1 MVTDTEIISA
11 ISQAGERLGFQ
22 QRPRQQEVVLAFLKG
37 RDVFVSLLTGSGKSL
52 CYSILPWVFDLLW
65 KRATESS
72 VVVVVSPL
80 IALMK
85 DQVES
90 LQRKNFTAICISE
103 TTGNEEL
110 ITEVHEG
117 MYRVVFFGL
126 ERLLTDVGWRD
137 MLQSTYYRETLVGF
151 IIDEAHCVKMW

>member
-1 MVTDTEIISA
+1 MWTDTEIISA
-11 ISQAGERLGFQ
+11 ISLAGERLGFQ
-22 QRPRQQEVVLAFLKG
+22 LRPRQQEVVLAFLRG
-37 RDVFVSLLTGSGKSL
+37 RDVFVSLPTGSGKSL
-52 CYSILPWVFDLLW
+52 CYSILPWAFDLLR
-65 KRATESS
+65 KRAAESS

-90 LQRKNFTAICISE
+90 LRRKTVTAICIGE

-110 ITEVHEG
+110 IEEVHEG
-117 MYRVVFFGL
+117 KYQVLFFSP
-126 ERLLTDVGWRD
+126 ERLLTDMGWRD
-137 MLQSTYYRETLVGF
+137 MLQSAYYQENLVGF